1 MIEYRSDE
9 RLDYSSGT
17 YIFEFYARW
26 CGTCR
31 QVTKSFVALE
41 DKIDAVFVRIDVEI
55 EKDFTKSFHVKGIPY
70 IIILRDGKELARQG
84 GSFTVKEFEQFLF
97 SVL

>member
-1 MIEYRSDE
+1 MIEYQTGDG
-9 RLDYSSGT
+9 LDYSKGT

-31 QVTKSFVALE
+31 QVTKSFTALE
-41 DKIDAVFVRIDVEI
+41 DRIDAVFVRIDVEK
-55 EKDFTKSFHVKGIPY
+55 EKTYTKSFHVKGIPY
-70 IIILRDGKELARQG
+70 IIIFRDGKELARQR
-84 GSFTVKEFEQFLF
+84 GSLTVKEFEQFLL